1 MVFVKFATFG
11 AICRTIKTLLW
22 YHQDLKVR
30 TRIIEGLSRPY
41 LLRFTV
47 NSHTFVWLFI
57 LDWG

>member
-41 LLRFTV
+41 FYYGPAMSRATSAV
-47 NSHTFVWLFI
+47 I
-57 LDWG
+57 EK

>member
-1 MVFVKFATFG
+1 MVFVKLATFG

-41 LLRFTV
+41 FCWAVTGQVTMARV
-47 NSHTFVWLFI
+47 ENKW
-57 LDWG
+57 

>member
-41 LLRFTV
+41 FCWSATGQVTMARV
-47 NSHTFVWLFI
+47 ENK
-57 LDWG
+57 G